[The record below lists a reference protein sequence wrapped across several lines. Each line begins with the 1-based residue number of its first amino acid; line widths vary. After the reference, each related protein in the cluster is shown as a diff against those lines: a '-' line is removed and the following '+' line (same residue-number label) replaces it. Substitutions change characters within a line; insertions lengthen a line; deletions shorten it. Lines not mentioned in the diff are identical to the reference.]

1 MASMLTVCVH
11 SQPTLGHFVNGHYAI
26 PHSASQPRLEG
37 HNRRKALAPPSV
49 CVDIYV
55 NETDEH
61 TRRDP
66 LVPQA
71 NTENVDREWPREEKK
86 RGNMLFI
93 TKHRLEAHRVG
104 CSGNSNPFWEEK
116 RSKKHPKEQ
125 NDAVKCF
132 DFKKKLPVLSFL
144 PQTSANALK
153 LGGCCGTQALFDP
166 LHAQQPF

>member
-1 MASMLTVCVH
+1 MASMMTVCVH

-37 HNRRKALAPPSV
+37 HNQRKALAPPSV

-55 NETDEH
+55 NETDER

-71 NTENVDREWPREEKK
+71 NTENVDREWPREEK
-86 RGNMLFI
+86 REE
-93 TKHRLEAHRVG
+93 TC
-104 CSGNSNPFWEEK
+104 CSSRNIDSKPTEWDGAGIQIPSGEEK
-116 RSKKHPKEQ
+116 CSKTHPKEQ

-132 DFKKKLPVLSFL
+132 DF
-144 PQTSANALK
+144 
-153 LGGCCGTQALFDP
+153 
-166 LHAQQPF
+166 

>member
-1 MASMLTVCVH
+1 MSG
-11 SQPTLGHFVNGHYAI
+11 Q
-26 PHSASQPRLEG
+26 E
-37 HNRRKALAPPSV
+37 KKK
-49 CVDIYV
+49 
-55 NETDEH
+55 
-61 TRRDP
+61 
-66 LVPQA
+66 
-71 NTENVDREWPREEKK
+71 REE
-86 RGNMLFI
+86 
-93 TKHRLEAHRVG
+93 TC
-104 CSGNSNPFWEEK
+104 CSSQNIDWKPTEWDAAGIQIPSGEEK